1 LRLILEYLLR
11 IDNSQSWK
19 EQEVVARTG
28 PLSRF
33 RVLDLTRARAGP
45 TAVRMLADWG
55 AETIKIEQPPALS
68 ETPLGGPRDGFDFQ
82 NLHRNKRSI
91 TLNLKDSEGLAVF
104 LKMVKSA
111 DVLIENYRPDVK
123 HRLGIDFD
131 TVRAINPKIV
141 YGSISG
147 FGQTGPYSK
156 RAGLDQIAQGLG
168 GLMSVTGMP
177 GDGPV
182 RVGIPIA
189 DLTAG
194 INLAYGI
201 LVALLEREVSG
212 EGQWVNT
219 SLLESQ
225 IMMMDLQA
233 ARYTIDGEIPGQEGN
248 NHPTS
253 TPTGVFP
260 TLDGLINIQ
269 ASADHLFKR
278 MCDTIGSPEIY
289 KNENYHTNESRTLNR
304 ELINGEIS
312 AYTVKHPTEYWVK
325 TFADAGVPCGP
336 IYDMQQV
343 FEDPQ
348 VKMLNMDPEVKHPRL
363 GSLKVVGQATKLM
376 RTPQRMHSATPDLGE
391 HTAEVLAE
399 LGISTSE
406 LKVLKDRGIV

>member
-1 LRLILEYLLR
+1 MTS
-11 IDNSQSWK
+11 NNG
-19 EQEVVARTG
+19 A
-28 PLSRF
+28 LSRF

-45 TAVRMLADWG
+45 TAARMIADWG

-68 ETPLGGPRDGFDFQ
+68 EIPLGGPRDGFDFQ
-82 NLHRNKRSI
+82 NLHRNKRSM
-91 TLNLKDSEGLAVF
+91 TLNLKEEEGREIF
-104 LKMVKSA
+104 LEMAKSA
-111 DVLIENYRPDVK
+111 DVVIENYRPDVK
-123 HRLGIDFD
+123 HRLGIDYE
-131 TVRAINPKIV
+131 TVRAVNPRIV

-219 SLLESQ
+219 SLLEAQ

-233 ARYTIDGEIPGQEGN
+233 ARYVMAGEVPKQEGN
-248 NHPTS
+248 NHPTN

-260 TLDGLINIQ
+260 TSDGVINIQ
-269 ASADHLFKR
+269 ASADHLLKR
-278 MCDTIGSPEIY
+278 MCETLGSPEIY
-289 KNENYHTNESRTLNR
+289 ENPDYKTNESRTAR
-304 ELINGEIS
+304 RDQINAEIS
-312 AYTVKHPTEYWVK
+312 AYTVKNTTQYWVEA
-325 TFADAGVPCGP
+325 FAEAGVPCGP
-336 IYDMQQV
+336 IHDMGQV
-343 FEDPQ
+343 FADPQ
-348 VKMLNMDPEVKHPRL
+348 VQTLNMDPEVQHHRL
-363 GSLKVVGQATKLM
+363 GALKMVGQAAKLM
-376 RTPQRMHSATPDLGE
+376 RTPQKMRSATPDLGQ
-391 HTAEVLAE
+391 HTVDVLGE
-399 LGISTSE
+399 LGLSE
-406 LKVLKDRGIV
+406 DKIASLRERNVI

>member
-1 LRLILEYLLR
+1 LE
-11 IDNSQSWK
+11 
-19 EQEVVARTG
+19 
-28 PLSRF
+28 
-33 RVLDLTRARAGP
+33 
-45 TAVRMLADWG
+45 
-55 AETIKIEQPPALS
+55 
-68 ETPLGGPRDGFDFQ
+68 
-82 NLHRNKRSI
+82 
-91 TLNLKDSEGLAVF
+91 VF
-104 LKMVKSA
+104 LKMVKNS
-111 DVLIENYRPDVK
+111 DVLVENYRPDVK

-131 TVRAINPKIV
+131 AIRAINPKIV

-289 KNENYHTNESRTLNR
+289 ENKIYHTNESRTLNR

-312 AYTVKHPTEYWVK
+312 AYTVKCSTEYWVK
-325 TFADAGVPCGP
+325 VFADSGVPCGP
-336 IYDMQQV
+336 IYNMQQV

-348 VKMLNMDPEVKHPRL
+348 VKMLNMNPEIKHPRL

-376 RTPQRMHSATPDLGE
+376 RTPQKMHSATPDLGE

-399 LGISTSE
+399 LGISSSE
-406 LKVLKDRGIV
+406 LKVLKDRGVV

>member
-1 LRLILEYLLR
+1 MTS
-11 IDNSQSWK
+11 NNG
-19 EQEVVARTG
+19 A
-28 PLSRF
+28 LSRF

-45 TAVRMLADWG
+45 TAARMIADWG

-68 ETPLGGPRDGFDFQ
+68 EIPLGGPRDGFDFQ
-82 NLHRNKRSI
+82 NLHRNKRSM
-91 TLNLKDSEGLAVF
+91 TLNLKEEEGREIF
-104 LKMVKSA
+104 LKMAKSA
-111 DVLIENYRPDVK
+111 DVVIENYRPDVK
-123 HRLGIDFD
+123 HRLGIDYE
-131 TVRAINPKIV
+131 TVRAVNPRIV

-233 ARYTIDGEIPGQEGN
+233 ARYVMAGEVPKQEGN
-248 NHPTS
+248 NHPTN

-260 TLDGLINIQ
+260 TSDGVINIQ
-269 ASADHLFKR
+269 ASADHLLKR
-278 MCDTIGSPEIY
+278 MCETLGSPQIY
-289 KNENYHTNESRTLNR
+289 ENPDYKTNESRTAR
-304 ELINGEIS
+304 RDQINAEIS
-312 AYTVKHPTEYWVK
+312 AYTVKNTTQYWVEA
-325 TFADAGVPCGP
+325 FAEAGVPCGP
-336 IYDMQQV
+336 IHDMGQV
-343 FEDPQ
+343 FADPQ
-348 VKMLNMDPEVKHPRL
+348 VQTLNMDPEVQHHRL
-363 GSLKVVGQATKLM
+363 GALKMVGQAAKLM
-376 RTPQRMHSATPDLGE
+376 RTPQKMRSATPDLGQ
-391 HTAEVLAE
+391 HTVDVLGE
-399 LGISTSE
+399 LGLSE
-406 LKVLKDRGIV
+406 DKIASLRERNVI